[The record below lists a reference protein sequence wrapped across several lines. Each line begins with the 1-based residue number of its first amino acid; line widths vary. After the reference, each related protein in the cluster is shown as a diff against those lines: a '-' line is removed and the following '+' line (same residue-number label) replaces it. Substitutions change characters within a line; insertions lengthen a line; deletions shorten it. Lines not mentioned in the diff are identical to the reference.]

1 MKNLFFVLVVLF
13 LVSCS
18 QGEGGQNKKLTL
30 SGTIYI
36 DPSLAAKVG
45 RNDRLFIIARRPE
58 GGPPLAVQKIVN
70 PEFPLK
76 YWLSPEDVMIPG
88 VEFTGEVTVIAR
100 IDKDG
105 QAGPPQPGDLEG
117 SWKGNPVKVG
127 DQKVDILIDK
137 LY

>member
-1 MKNLFFVLVVLF
+1 MKNLFFVLLALL
-13 LVSCS
+13 LVSCNP
-18 QGEGGQNKKLTL
+18 GEGGQSKKRTL

-36 DPSLAAKVG
+36 EPSLASKVN
-45 RNDRLFIIARRPE
+45 RSDRLFIIARRPE

-76 YWLSPEDVMIPG
+76 YWLSQEDVMIPG

-117 SWKGNPVKVG
+117 SWKGTPVKVG

>member
-1 MKNLFFVLVVLF
+1 MKNLFFVLLALF
-13 LVSCS
+13 LVSCNP
-18 QGEGGQNKKLTL
+18 GEGGQSKKLTL

-36 DPSLAAKVG
+36 EPSLASKVN

-58 GGPPLAVQKIVN
+58 EGPPLAVQKIVN

-76 YWLSPEDVMIPG
+76 YWLSQEDVMIPG

-117 SWKGNPVKVG
+117 SWKGPPVKVG